1 MIEDDFPLGCVNVLV
16 PWRVPSVKR
25 REFRPRRLDL
35 EVPSVFFLGA
45 TSRSN
50 SSDFLGGKGVY
61 IAHIPI
67 LV

>member
-1 MIEDDFPLGCVNVLV
+1 MIEDDFALGCVNVLI

-35 EVPSVFFLGA
+35 EVPSVFFGGPRVGL
-45 TSRSN
+45 TVPI
-50 SSDFLGGKGVY
+50 FWGGKGVY

>member
-1 MIEDDFPLGCVNVLV
+1 M
-16 PWRVPSVKR
+16 KR

-35 EVPSVFFLGA
+35 EVPSVFFWGA